1 MSKPTVKRASV
12 RVPASTSNLG
22 AGFDFVGMAVDR
34 WLRVSVELREDSRD
48 DAGLV
53 TIRRTGTLRALDD
66 AGLSDVRRDLIYVGF
81 NEVSRARDGKDGFHG
96 AIHFEADSDIPI
108 GKGLGSSAAA
118 LLAGA
123 ALANETLGLG
133 LSLEALAQGCAGVE
147 GHGDN
152 VAAAALG
159 GAVLVT
165 PGWPCP
171 VFSPLPVHESLGF
184 AFAVPDFE
192 TRTELARAVLPTHV
206 TFRTAVAAAARA
218 ASLVQGLS
226 TGNRR
231 QVTAG
236 LADVLHVEHRKPL
249 VAHYERVTAAARTAG
264 AIGATL
270 SGSGSSI
277 VAVAPREIAA
287 QVAAEMADAWRE
299 VGIQA
304 DAFAARVCLAGL
316 SVSSPTHR
324 LTDSPTHLPRNISCP

>member
-1 MSKPTVKRASV
+1 MSTPRIRRASV

-34 WLRVSVELREDSRD
+34 WLRVSVEIREASRD
-48 DAGLV
+48 DAGMV
-53 TIRRTGTLRALDD
+53 TMRRTGTLRALDE
-66 AGLSDVRRDLIYVGF
+66 AGISDVREDLIYVGF
-81 NEVSRARDGKDGFHG
+81 KEVLRTSDGRDGFNG

-133 LSLEALAQGCAGVE
+133 LSLEALAQGCARVE

-152 VAAAALG
+152 VAPAALG

-165 PGWPCP
+165 PAWPCP
-171 VFSPLPVHESLGF
+171 GFSPLSVHESLGF
-184 AFAVPDFE
+184 AFAVPDFQ
-192 TRTELARAVLPTHV
+192 TSTEVARAVLPSHV

-218 ASLVQGLS
+218 AALVQGLS
-226 TGNRR
+226 TGNR
-231 QVTAG
+231 QLLTAG

-249 VAHYERVTAAARTAG
+249 VPHFERVTAAARSAG
-264 AIGATL
+264 AIGASL

-287 QVAAEMADAWRE
+287 QVAADMAEAWRD
-299 VGIQA
+299 VGVQA
-304 DAFAARVCLAGL
+304 DAFATRVCRAGL
-316 SVSSPTHR
+316 AILPSNGSAAQ
-324 LTDSPTHLPRNISCP
+324 PTHLPRNIACP